1 MENSAN
7 AAVIKAKGTIIDE
20 CIEVFANIFIEE
32 GWCNVDHQSTE
43 YLIIGILIAPSIAI
57 NEVILL
63 AFSPLS

>member
-20 CIEVFANIFIEE
+20 CIEVFAKIFIEA

-57 NEVILL
+57 IEVIL
-63 AFSPLS
+63 